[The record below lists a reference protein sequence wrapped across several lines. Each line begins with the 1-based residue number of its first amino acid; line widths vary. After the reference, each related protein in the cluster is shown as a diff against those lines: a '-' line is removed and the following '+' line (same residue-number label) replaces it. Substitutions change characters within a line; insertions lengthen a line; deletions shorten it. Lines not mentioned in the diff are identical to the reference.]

1 MSRSDLNDEL
11 LRRRREAQ
19 QGGGPEAIERQHAK
33 GKRTARERID
43 ALVDAGSF
51 QEVDPYITHRHTAF
65 GLDEKRC
72 PGDAVVV
79 GFGRVDGRPIA
90 LAAQDFTVIGGSFS
104 EAQAQKVC
112 QVLDLAL
119 KAGTPFVAL
128 NDSVGARI
136 QEGVWSLAGYSEL
149 FWRNTQASGVIPQ
162 ISVMLGPCAGGS
174 VYSPGLTDFIIMT
187 EGMSHMFITGPEVI
201 KTVTGEAVDFETL
214 GGAQTH
220 AAVSGVAHFV
230 AADEEEALALTRRLL
245 DYLPSN
251 NAAPP
256 ARVPATDDPNRAD
269 AALDALV
276 PLEDSESYDI
286 RQAITGI
293 LDLGS
298 FFEVHASFAPN
309 AVVGFARLHG
319 EVVGVVANQPAWLAG
334 VLDIDASDKIARFV
348 RFCDA
353 FHLPLI
359 TFVDCPGFM
368 PGTVQEHGGIIRHG
382 AKIVYAYSEATVPKL
397 CVVTRKAYGGAY
409 IVMSS
414 KYIRTDMVYAWP
426 TAEIAVL
433 GAEGAVNILY
443 RKRLAESQDTDARAR
458 FIAEF
463 REQFGSP
470 YAAAASGHVDD
481 VILPSETR
489 ARLIAALDFLR
500 DKQVAVVPKKHG
512 CMPL

>member
-1 MSRSDLNDEL
+1 
-11 LRRRREAQ
+11 
-19 QGGGPEAIERQHAK
+19 
-33 GKRTARERID
+33 
-43 ALVDAGSF
+43 
-51 QEVDPYITHRHTAF
+51 
-65 GLDEKRC
+65 
-72 PGDAVVV
+72 
-79 GFGRVDGRPIA
+79 
-90 LAAQDFTVIGGSFS
+90 
-104 EAQAQKVC
+104 
-112 QVLDLAL
+112 
-119 KAGTPFVAL
+119 
-128 NDSVGARI
+128 
-136 QEGVWSLAGYSEL
+136 
-149 FWRNTQASGVIPQ
+149 
-162 ISVMLGPCAGGS
+162 
-174 VYSPGLTDFIIMT
+174 
-187 EGMSHMFITGPEVI
+187 
-201 KTVTGEAVDFETL
+201 
-214 GGAQTH
+214 
-220 AAVSGVAHFV
+220 
-230 AADEEEALALTRRLL
+230 
-245 DYLPSN
+245 
-251 NAAPP
+251 
-256 ARVPATDDPNRAD
+256 
-269 AALDALV
+269 
-276 PLEDSESYDI
+276 
-286 RQAITGI
+286 
-293 LDLGS
+293 
-298 FFEVHASFAPN
+298 
-309 AVVGFARLHG
+309 
-319 EVVGVVANQPAWLAG
+319 
-334 VLDIDASDKIARFV
+334 LDIDASDKIARFV

-353 FHLPLI
+353 FHQPLI